1 MGPLLDPERTTVEA
15 RTIDRPVALLSVDVE
30 TDYGSGL
37 DEALSQTGRLL
48 DLLARLGVPLTAFVE
63 GQFFKR
69 RRSLCRLLLDAG
81 VDVQLHCYDHA
92 EPGDTPASLRRGALA
107 LEDCC
112 GRRAAGYRAHT
123 YRLTHE
129 LYETLLELGFRWD
142 SSLMRGV
149 GQGRNRHRV
158 FREGDY
164 FLLGGRL
171 FEFPVATWRG
181 TPLPLNHAYR
191 LLLKAPA
198 EAGLWAVSGPGPLV
212 AYNMHMTDLVR
223 CASLA
228 RSPSRGL
235 PRLLHRYMWATQGR
249 DTLAALETLVTR
261 LRRAGYEFLTTHA
274 LYERLAEHPHPA
286 GRA

>member
-1 MGPLLDPERTTVEA
+1 
-15 RTIDRPVALLSVDVE
+15 
-30 TDYGSGL
+30 
-37 DEALSQTGRLL
+37 
-48 DLLARLGVPLTAFVE
+48 VE
-63 GQFFKR
+63 GQFFER
-69 RRSLCRLLLDAG
+69 RRPLCRMLLDAR
-81 VDVQLHCYDHA
+81 VDVQLHCYDHV

-107 LEDCC
+107 LEDFC

-198 EAGLWAVSGPGPLV
+198 EAALWAVSGPGPLV

-249 DTLAALETLVTR
+249 DTLAAIETLVTR

-274 LYERLAEHPHPA
+274 LYERLAAASVTPRCRP
-286 GRA
+286 